1 MENSPVCPV
10 CHLEVKSTDY
20 FCFNCGKN
28 LRPKPLSTS
37 LTKQITIYLE
47 SFFLPPYGLI
57 IGLRYLKQKDNASKI
72 VGIAAIVLTVI
83 SILIFI
89 KVTNDLIKTVNTQV
103 NTQLQDMGY

>member
-72 VGIAAIVLTVI
+72 VGIASIVLTVI

-89 KVTNDLIKTVNTQV
+89 KVTRDLITMINTQV